1 MRFEY
6 VRTGFFLL
14 VFFFFL
20 SACPTI
26 SEGAGDPVAKVN
38 GSVLTEI
45 DLQDEI
51 NRVVPAIGFHGGIS
65 PERMAKY
72 RPKAIESMIESELLY
87 QEALEIGLRADKKE
101 IKNAI
106 KTLRKKMGGKKK
118 FRAALKVKGLTEKE
132 YKKMLEKMLLV
143 NMIVNQEIER
153 KSVVTEEAAREYY
166 ETNRESYVRPAA
178 RRLSHI
184 LISVA
189 PNSLPEE
196 RQQKMQRAEDI
207 REKAV
212 GGEDFGLLAWD
223 YSDDPYK
230 YKSGDL
236 GLVHKGRLDPSL
248 EEEVERL
255 KVGEISEVIH
265 TIYGFHI
272 IKVNEIMESA
282 QLEFREVSQKI
293 MRELAEKKR
302 ESLREELISRLKE
315 KADIEVYK

>member
-1 MRFEY
+1 MRFEH

-14 VFFFFL
+14 VFFFSL
-20 SACPTI
+20 SVCPPI
-26 SEGAGDPVAKVN
+26 SEGAGDPVARVN

-51 NRVVPAIGFHGGIS
+51 NRVVPAIAFHGGIS
-65 PERMAKY
+65 PERLAKY

-87 QEALEIGLRADKKE
+87 QEALEMGLRADKKE
-101 IKNAI
+101 IKNAV

-132 YKKMLEKMLLV
+132 YKKMLEKVLLV
-143 NMIVNQEIER
+143 NMIINQEIER

-166 ETNRESYVRPAA
+166 ETNRGSYVRPEA

-189 PNSLPEE
+189 PNALPEE
-196 RQQKMQRAEDI
+196 RQQKMRRAEDI

-248 EEEVERL
+248 EEEVEKL
-255 KVGEISEVIH
+255 KEGEISEVIH

-272 IKVNEIMESA
+272 VKVNEIMESA

-293 MRELAEKKR
+293 MRDLADKKR
-302 ESLREELISRLKE
+302 ENLREELISRLKE